1 MKREP
6 NCGTKTNYWEQNE
19 LKYVRY
25 LSKELFKLRLLTVI
39 ILTLFSLTHVLAQF
53 PGRELLR
60 GRKHVEV
67 PFEYIQGFIVLNVD
81 FNRFLPLKF
90 IFDTGAENTLVL
102 KKEITD
108 LLGMEY
114 SKKISLIG
122 SDLSNIV
129 FAYITRNVNLKFEN
143 SGRITQDILV
153 LEDDLNNLDMITGTN
168 IDGIIGASI
177 FKNLV
182 VEIDYRRSRLI
193 FHDPQYYTG
202 PNAGFTS
209 FDLKVVKNKPYME
222 CYTGVGVNDS
232 IKINLLLDTGA
243 SLNYLLHENT
253 HEQIDLPE
261 YVIPGQIGT
270 GISGSLQGFLGKVN
284 FLTVGQYK
292 FERLTTSFQNLDSS
306 VIDASSVTRNG
317 IIGNRLLERFTV
329 VIDYPNEK
337 IHMKPRRFN
346 FTKPFRYDKSGLI
359 IFAIG
364 RNFDKF
370 YIKSVIEGTPAYLA
384 GLQPG
389 DYILGFN
396 GIPTRFLSLES
407 INRKLSRK
415 PGKKINLTIARNSQ
429 KLKFSFRLEDF
440 LEKNI
445 K

>member
-1 MKREP
+1 MASY
-6 NCGTKTNYWEQNE
+6 G
-19 LKYVRY
+19 
-25 LSKELFKLRLLTVI
+25 
-39 ILTLFSLTHVLAQF
+39 QF
-53 PGRELLR
+53 PGRELLK
-60 GRKHVEV
+60 GRNHVEV

-90 IFDTGAENTLVL
+90 IFDTGAENTLIL

-114 SKKISLIG
+114 TKKISLIG
-122 SDLSNIV
+122 SDLSNV
-129 FAYITRNVNLKFEN
+129 VYAYITRNVNLKFEN
-143 SGRITQDILV
+143 SGRIKQDILV

-168 IDGIIGASI
+168 IDGIIGSSI

-182 VEIDYRRSRLI
+182 VEIDYRRQRLI
-193 FHDPQYYTG
+193 FHNPENYSG
-202 PNAGFTS
+202 PKAGFTS
-209 FDLKVVKNKPYME
+209 FDLTVVKNKPYMQ
-222 CYTGVGVNDS
+222 CYTGIGIDDS
-232 IKINLLLDTGA
+232 IRINLLLDTGA

-253 HEQIDLPE
+253 HHEIDLPE

-284 FLTVGQYK
+284 FLTMGDYK
-292 FERLTTSFQNLDSS
+292 FERLTTSFQTLDSS
-306 VIDASSVTRNG
+306 ILNDDVITRNG

-337 IHMKPRRFN
+337 IHMKPRKYN
-346 FTKPFRYDKSGLI
+346 FRKPFRYDKSGLI

-370 YIKSVIEGTPAYLA
+370 YVKTVVPGTPAYRA

-389 DYILGFN
+389 DYILKFN
-396 GIPTRFLSLES
+396 GISTRFLSLEA
-407 INRKLSRK
+407 INRMLSRR
-415 PGKKINLTIARNSQ
+415 PNKKIKLQIARNSQ
-429 KLKFSFRLEDF
+429 KLKYTFELEDF

-445 K
+445 R